1 MNAGPRKGLSLV
13 ELMVTI
19 GIVVII
25 GGILARFLVIGGAAW
40 HSGDA
45 EIQATQEARKGIMY
59 MTRELRQ
66 ANLASLANMAGA
78 KYAENTGVNYNSI
91 VLRVVTVVAGN
102 NNYGAYG
109 SVITNAGTPNLS
121 APISYYVNNNQL
133 IRLQNNTAK
142 VLANNVTGLTFRLQN
157 DSYTL
162 NDGQEYSLA
171 TLLITLQTTKT
182 TAERRQ
188 IPMTL
193 TSAVLLR
200 D

>member
-1 MNAGPRKGLSLV
+1 MNARSRKGLSLV

-19 GIVVII
+19 GIMVIV

-45 EIQATQEARKGIMY
+45 AIQAAQEARKGIMY

-66 ANLASLANMAGA
+66 ANLASLANTAGA
-78 KYAENTGVNYNSI
+78 KYAQHPNTDYNS
-91 VLRVVTVVAGN
+91 VVFRVVTVFAGN

-109 SVITNAGTPNLS
+109 SVMTNAGVPNLS
-121 APISYYVNNNQL
+121 APISYYINNNQL
-133 IRLQNNTAK
+133 IRLKDNVTK
-142 VLANNVTGLTFRLQN
+142 VLANNVTGLAFRLQK

-162 NDGQEYSLA
+162 NGQECA
-171 TLLITLQTTKT
+171 VTTLLITLQTSKT

-200 D
+200 N